1 MTEKA
6 QVLGGYLSELRRAKK
21 DKPEQIAEALEIY
34 IRLWEAVI
42 KKGLAGPEDGVD
54 EALRKVDQRGGLYR
68 AAEG

>member
-6 QVLGGYLSELRRAKK
+6 RVLGGYLSELRRAKK
-21 DKPEQIAEALEIY
+21 DKPEQIAEALETY